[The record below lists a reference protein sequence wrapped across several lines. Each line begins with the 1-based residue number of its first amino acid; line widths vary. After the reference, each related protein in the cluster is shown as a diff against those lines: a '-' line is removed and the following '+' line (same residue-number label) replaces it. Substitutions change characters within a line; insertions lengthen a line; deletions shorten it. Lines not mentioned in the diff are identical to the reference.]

1 MMYLTQ
7 KLQNILMVNATY
19 AEEGQTVTL
28 SVLSM
33 SHLLWHNLLEIQREK
48 FKSDFSEVL
57 SQSKDEY
64 YFITGFYYS
73 SEQEPHIQVGGAM

>member
-1 MMYLTQ
+1 MYLTQ

-33 SHLLWHNLLEIQREK
+33 SHLLWHNLLEIHREK
-48 FKSDFSEVL
+48 FKSDFLEVL

-64 YFITGFYYS
+64 YFITSFYYS